1 MKSPVRRWKRMWAVE
16 CVCVLGWGVDRKFCR
31 NLWVS
36 LLLLHLRLEDNL
48 WLVTSVASIFRAG
61 KWM

>member
-1 MKSPVRRWKRMWAVE
+1 MRLNEESGEGLEEDVGCE

-36 LLLLHLRLEDNL
+36 LLLLRLRLEDNL
-48 WLVTSVASIFRAG
+48 CGW
-61 KWM
+61 

>member
-1 MKSPVRRWKRMWAVE
+1 MMRRDEESGEALEEDVGCGV

-36 LLLLHLRLEDNL
+36 LLLLYLRLEDNL
-48 WLVTSVASIFRAG
+48 CGW
-61 KWM
+61 

>member
-1 MKSPVRRWKRMWAVE
+1 MMHRDEESGEALEEDVGCGVCV

-48 WLVTSVASIFRAG
+48 CGW
-61 KWM
+61 